1 MELIYQHIFN
11 IINDLNNKF
20 DGNISAQRYE
30 ENKPDV
36 VGVILLSSRSDEECI
51 SGETEW
57 ESLKLELHVTCSNEA
72 EDIFENMNFLRKFAD
87 KFEECESTVQGL
99 DIIWAKH
106 LGAKARPSYTNSYGL
121 QVVKTVIDFNYLLE
135 DDN

>member
-57 ESLKLELHVTCSNEA
+57 ESLKLELHVTCSKQK
-72 EDIFENMNFLRKFAD
+72 I
-87 KFEECESTVQGL
+87 
-99 DIIWAKH
+99 
-106 LGAKARPSYTNSYGL
+106 
-121 QVVKTVIDFNYLLE
+121 YLKI
-135 DDN
+135 